1 MIINMSKELIY
12 KPSRISFAVNYF
24 LSIILILLLIS
35 LYKNLDLSQTKS
47 AIIFLFILIFLIA
60 LLAEPEIFKTGNSY
74 IITSNEIIHT
84 SGILSKKQII
94 LKYSKIESIKINQSI
109 LGIIFNYGDIYIN
122 SNKNEIIMKGL
133 KNVNKVYSI
142 INEKFDINKQSHPM
156 VF

>member
-1 MIINMSKELIY
+1 MSKELIY
-12 KPSRISFAVNYF
+12 RPSRISFAVNYF

>member
-1 MIINMSKELIY
+1 MSKELIY
-12 KPSRISFAVNYF
+12 KPSRMSFAVNYF

-35 LYKNLDLSQTKS
+35 LYKTLDLNQTKS

-60 LLAEPEIFKTGNSY
+60 LLVEPEIFKTGNSY
-74 IITSNEIIHT
+74 IITNNEIIHT

-94 LKYSKIESIKINQSI
+94 LKYSKIESIKINQGI
-109 LGIIFNYGDIYIN
+109 LGRIFDYGDIYIN
-122 SNKNEIIMKGL
+122 SNKNEIIMRGL

-142 INEKFDINKQSHPM
+142 INEKFDLNKQSHPM

>member
-1 MIINMSKELIY
+1 MSKELIY
-12 KPSRISFAVNYF
+12 KPSRMSFAVNYF

-35 LYKNLDLSQTKS
+35 LYKTLDLNQTKS
-47 AIIFLFILIFLIA
+47 AIIFLFTLIFLIA

-94 LKYSKIESIKINQSI
+94 LKYNKIESIKINQSI
-109 LGIIFNYGDIYIN
+109 LGRIFDYGDIYIN
-122 SNKNEIIMKGL
+122 SNKNEIIMRGL

-142 INEKFDINKQSHPM
+142 INEKFDLNKQSHPM

>member
-1 MIINMSKELIY
+1 MSKELIY
-12 KPSRISFAVNYF
+12 KPSRMSFAVNYF

-47 AIIFLFILIFLIA
+47 AIIFLFILIFLTA

-74 IITSNEIIHT
+74 IIKSNEIIHT

-94 LKYSKIESIKINQSI
+94 LKYNKIESIKINQSI
-109 LGIIFNYGDIYIN
+109 LGRIFDYGDIYIN
-122 SNKNEIIMKGL
+122 SNKNEIIMRGL

-142 INEKFDINKQSHPM
+142 INEKFDLNKQSHPM